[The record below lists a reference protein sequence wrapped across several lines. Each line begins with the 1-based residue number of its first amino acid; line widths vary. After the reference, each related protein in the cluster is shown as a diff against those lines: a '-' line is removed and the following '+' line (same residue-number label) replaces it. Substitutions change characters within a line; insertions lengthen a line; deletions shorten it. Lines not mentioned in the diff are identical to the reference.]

1 METQL
6 LIRLDAPFN
15 RQGVTTCAELTANL
29 PCKLPL
35 GQQNQMKQMMSL
47 LNVVC
52 EKFGDC
58 LNITAVYHA
67 GDDEAVRRRKAT
79 VINLRTFT
87 ECLLHEYMVAPLDR
101 LLKSKPHSKPWLAH
115 LQTLESS
122 IGCLGGFMADAFRC
136 SLNPTSV
143 DEVAE
148 LIVGK
153 ILCHL
158 GISIDTDVVKLH
170 LSVLC
175 QSLEPTTLLV
185 ECILRSSII
194 NEMLGNRLTKRLL
207 CAVHCEDFDVAPP
220 EHEHDVA
227 QVLFQEYAD
236 VRMELLRSKAAL
248 RNSSLKDL
256 IPTGI
261 DNNVDDND
269 IESTGATLALLYAK
283 PDPHRMRIKTDMVA
297 IALKNNI
304 AFRNVPQTFAD
315 TLNMF
320 AKYTDID
327 TASIAE
333 ALDKVLTRQ
342 AFVNHTYTLEDALD
356 EYIKETI
363 RQDRPY
369 CLLQLIH
376 LIPFRLPSLLLR
388 ALCSASGKPPPL
400 GLYVEDC
407 C

>member
-1 METQL
+1 MEKQL
-6 LIRLDAPFN
+6 PIRLDVPFT

-29 PCKLPL
+29 PCKFPL
-35 GQQNQMKQMMSL
+35 GQQSQVKQMMTL

-52 EKFGDC
+52 AKFGDC
-58 LNITAVYHA
+58 LNISAVYHTA
-67 GDDEAVRRRKAT
+67 DDEGVRRRKAT
-79 VINLRTFT
+79 VINLRTFS

-101 LLKSKPHSKPWLAH
+101 LLKSKQHSKSWSAN

-122 IGCLGGFMADAFRC
+122 IGCLGDFMADACQR
-136 SLNPTSV
+136 SLNPTSI

-170 LSVLC
+170 LSVIC

-185 ECILRSSII
+185 ECILRSNII

-207 CAVHCEDFDVAPP
+207 CGVHCEDFDVVPP

-236 VRMELLRSKAAL
+236 VRAELLRSKAAL
-248 RNSSLKDL
+248 RNSSLKDI

-269 IESTGATLALLYAK
+269 IESTGATLALLYSK

-342 AFVNHTYTLEDALD
+342 AVVHHTYTLEAALD
-356 EYIKETI
+356 EYFKETI
-363 RQDRPY
+363 RQDRPH

-376 LIPFRLPSLLLR
+376 LIPFRLPSLLR
-388 ALCSASGKPPPL
+388 AVCSASGKSPP
-400 GLYVEDC
+400 VFT
-407 C
+407 